1 MANNCS
7 VCGVDMER
15 WGRLHICRPRCDV
28 AQPVERRAVNADV
41 AGSSPAVAAKSP
53 TGAIAAIVRTVPGT
67 YQYRDPEKRR
77 AYQRDYMRK
86 KRGKATKADQAQA

>member
-1 MANNCS
+1 
-7 VCGVDMER
+7 
-15 WGRLHICRPRCDV
+15 
-28 AQPVERRAVNADV
+28 
-41 AGSSPAVAAKSP
+41 
-53 TGAIAAIVRTVPGT
+53 VPGT